1 VKAEAVNVCAMGM
14 HKRADFPP
22 NSGTHNNIKT
32 MIQIDTHPITIK
44 GPSGRLYQMHQPL
57 GGDHQASHWKEGR
70 FYEARPEDV
79 LMWAYQNQHYFK
91 RVVDVG
97 ASLGNHSVFFGGELG
112 SEVFAIEPYTHDICE
127 MNLKTNGIKAT
138 LSKFVIG
145 HPGRYAVVPAP
156 KGNVGMTSFR
166 PAEKDEWS
174 KASRS
179 LAFLC
184 RDFEPTAI
192 KVDAEGA
199 NVFAG
204 SWEWIASIKPL
215 LIIEETDT
223 DHLKNINCILEPT
236 HKRMEHV
243 FNSTPTHI
251 YIPCSE

>member
-1 VKAEAVNVCAMGM
+1 MGM

-32 MIQIDTHPITIK
+32 MIQIDTHPIAIK

-57 GGDHQASHWKEGR
+57 GGDHQSSHWKEGR

-145 HPGRYAVVPAP
+145 HPGRYAVVSAP

-179 LAFLC
+179 LTFLC

-223 DHLKNINCILEPT
+223 DHLKNIDCILEPT
-236 HKRMEHV
+236 HRRMEQV

-251 YIPCSE
+251 YLPLGIHDIPTP